1 MDNDLLDT
9 IKKFT
14 EITKN
19 EKKEEVS
26 SKKNLN
32 NTNNNKVNEIKKEEI
47 NQQDNLYKSIS
58 QKFKY
63 GYQIIFTNPNEDG
76 LIESFLNDSNGENK
90 QNNDISDYFNYGL
103 DEEKWRK
110 ILNYSILMHYK
121 RHLKEEKRKNE
132 KKNVENTLG
141 YQFPI
146 SDNMMQN
153 RNNFFGLNNPYY
165 NNYMMYM
172 QMRNNPMY
180 NNMNMINNTMMNNP
194 MINNPMMNNPMMNN
208 NINK

>member
-14 EITKN
+14 EINKN

-121 RHLKEEKRKNE
+121 RHLKEEKKKNE
-132 KKNVENTLG
+132 KKTFENTQNIP
-141 YQFPI
+141 YQFPN
-146 SDNMMQN
+146 DNNIMQN
-153 RNNFFGLNNPYY
+153 RNNFMGLNNQYMY
-165 NNYMMYM
+165 NYMLYM
-172 QMRNNPMY
+172 PMRNNPMY
-180 NNMNMINNTMMNNP
+180 NTMN
-194 MINNPMMNNPMMNN
+194 MMNNPMMNN

>member
-14 EITKN
+14 EINKN

-121 RHLKEEKRKNE
+121 RHLKEEKKKNE
-132 KKNVENTLG
+132 KKN
-141 YQFPI
+141 F
-146 SDNMMQN
+146 
-153 RNNFFGLNNPYY
+153 
-165 NNYMMYM
+165 
-172 QMRNNPMY
+172 
-180 NNMNMINNTMMNNP
+180 
-194 MINNPMMNNPMMNN
+194 
-208 NINK
+208 